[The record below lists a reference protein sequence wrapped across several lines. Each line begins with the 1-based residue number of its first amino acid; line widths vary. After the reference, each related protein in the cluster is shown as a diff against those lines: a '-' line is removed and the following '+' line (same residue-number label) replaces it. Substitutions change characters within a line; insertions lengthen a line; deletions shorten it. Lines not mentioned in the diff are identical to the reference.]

1 MITGFLF
8 AIILIIGGLAVMRF
22 GIFQIR
28 KFKKGEIKVKKKISD
43 QIGFVIFFA
52 VIIGLIVY
60 SVNDLLFG
68 N

>member
-43 QIGFVIFFA
+43 QIAFLIFFV

-60 SVNDLLFG
+60 SLNDLLFK
-68 N
+68 

>member
-1 MITGFLF
+1 MLSGF
-8 AIILIIGGLAVMRF
+8 IIAVALVLGGLAVMRF

-28 KFKKGEIKVKKKISD
+28 KFKKGEIEVKKKISD
-43 QIGFVIFFA
+43 QIAFVIFFA

-60 SVNDLLFG
+60 SVNDLLF

>member
-8 AIILIIGGLAVMRF
+8 TIILILGGLAIMRF

-43 QIGFVIFFA
+43 QIAFVIFF
-52 VIIGLIVY
+52 VIIIGLIVY
-60 SVNDLLFG
+60 SVNDLLFK
-68 N
+68 